1 MGGVSGGDEL
11 CVSQWYYGEEEKRE
25 TYGGNTRKFLLVN
38 LSFVR
43 KHKVCLITFLL
54 LHFAIYFFY
63 FLEAECYVWKGGG
76 YLIMCNLFVYF
87 STKQIQW
94 VSTETLNPN
103 ILCLSPPAGVFK
115 AICV

>member
-1 MGGVSGGDEL
+1 MCESVVLWGGRKERDIWWKYKKISV
-11 CVSQWYYGEEEKRE
+11 GEFEFCSE
-25 TYGGNTRKFLLVN
+25 TQSVLNY
-38 LSFVR
+38 
-43 KHKVCLITFLL
+43 FLL